1 MINPFIKTQIKSIMK
16 QLPKQLPYDHP
27 DYFTTFELMIY
38 TNKDSNDWDL
48 DDFDSFKD
56 LRDLDKVVK
65 KIIKDYGKE
74 LNHIDFKWS
83 EEEGDYDQM
92 TIYIRDVN
100 K

>member
-16 QLPKQLPYDHP
+16 QLPKQLPIDHP

-38 TNKDSNDWDL
+38 TNKEGNDWDL

>member
-1 MINPFIKTQIKSIMK
+1 MISKTIKNEIKAIMK
-16 QLPKQLPYDHP
+16 QLPKMGWDDP
-27 DYFTTFELMIY
+27 DYFTTYELMIY
-38 TNKDSNDWDL
+38 VNQDNGDWDL
-48 DDFDSFKD
+48 ADFDSFKD

-83 EEEGDYDQM
+83 EEEGEFDQM